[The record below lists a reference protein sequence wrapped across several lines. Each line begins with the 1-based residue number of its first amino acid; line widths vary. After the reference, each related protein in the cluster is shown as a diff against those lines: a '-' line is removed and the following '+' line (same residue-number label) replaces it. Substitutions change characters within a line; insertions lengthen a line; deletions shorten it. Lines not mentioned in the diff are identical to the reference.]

1 MHKLL
6 KRAYNSYSYKKL
18 FPQASVSP
26 QATVSGKCAFG
37 AGTSIQWGAT
47 VEDTQTRA
55 GCTISSGAFVGD
67 SNLGNTVQVSPGCH
81 VARTQIEDYVSLGQ
95 SCAVS
100 DTQIGRFTYV
110 AQETIMVQAHLGRF
124 CSVGPRVI
132 FGYGVHPTNLVSTSP
147 VFYSQAEQCGISFTA
162 QNSVEEQLPIR
173 VGHDVWIG
181 AHVYIR
187 DGAKIGNG
195 AVIGAGAVVTKDVP
209 DYAIVGGAP
218 ARLIRYRFNEQQIS
232 DLLRLEWWNWSE
244 EKLRQAQPL
253 FLEGQADKLSAFA
266 QGFDAEVGGSTL

>member
-6 KRAYNSYSYKKL
+6 KRAYHSYSYKKA

-26 QATVSGKCAFG
+26 QATVRGKCAFG
-37 AGTSIQWGAT
+37 AGTSVQWGAT
-47 VEDTQTRA
+47 VEDALTGA
-55 GCTISSGAFVGD
+55 GCTISSGAFVED
-67 SNLGNTVQVSPGCH
+67 SSLGNTVQVSSGCH

-110 AQETIMVQAHLGRF
+110 AQETIMVQVHLGRF

-132 FGYGVHPTNLVSTSP
+132 FGYGVHPTNLISTSP
-147 VFYSQAEQCGISFTA
+147 VFYSRAEQCGISFTD
-162 QNSVEEQLPIR
+162 QSSLEEQLPIR
-173 VGHDVWIG
+173 IGHDVWIG

-187 DGAKIGNG
+187 DGAKIGHG

-209 DYAIVGGAP
+209 DYAIVGGTP
-218 ARLIRYRFNEQQIS
+218 ARLIRYRFSEPQIS

-253 FLEGQADKLSAFA
+253 FSAGPVDKLCAFA
-266 QGFDAEVGGSTL
+266 QNFNTEGGSIL